1 MPRVAQK
8 PKLDLS
14 HIDPEELEL
23 LAVSTL
29 GDNIGRLLSTR
40 TSPLSMLLARSATE
54 YANALKALVDVPLQ
68 TAEGLAQATL
78 LQAQALRYRDMCEW
92 LRNALEDA
100 EDADSRMEAEGDGSD
115 EAVAELK
122 EQLNGKRDKHAPDA

>member
-1 MPRVAQK
+1 MPRVVQK

-14 HIDPEELEL
+14 HFEPDELEL

-29 GDNIGRLLSTR
+29 GDNIGRLLSNR
-40 TSPLSMLLARSATE
+40 TSPLSMLLARASTE
-54 YANALKALVDVPLQ
+54 YAGALMALVEVPLQ
-68 TAEGLAQATL
+68 TAQGLEQATL

-100 EDADSRMEAEGDGSD
+100 EDADSKMEADGDGSD
-115 EAVAELK
+115 EAVEELK
-122 EQLNGKRDKHAPDA
+122 EQLHGKRDKHSPDA